1 MTWCTMRS
9 VCGTRS
15 AISTGCTIRPP
26 CVVPCGTGGRFV
38 PVNQHC
44 SARRLWQLIAD
55 RVDRAEWPLLG
66 LNQQRGR
73 SVYSVSKGRARFDCL
88 TSLTTPERDAS
99 SLIEHSIYGLYRIS
113 KGMVRFDC
121 LASLTKNRNRHSA
134 EYYWILQRRFHARE
148 KRLIWVNREIIYTQE
163 TREITTCK
171 ILVSKQNYSKC
182 KIIHKT

>member
-1 MTWCTMRS
+1 M
-9 VCGTRS
+9 
-15 AISTGCTIRPP
+15 
-26 CVVPCGTGGRFV
+26 

-66 LNQQRGR
+66 LNQQRAGL
-73 SVYSVSKGRARFDCL
+73 YSVSKGRARFDCL

-113 KGMVRFDC
+113 NRGWSD
-121 LASLTKNRNRHSA
+121 LTVWPPSPKNRNRHSA

-148 KRLIWVNREIIYTQE
+148 KMLIWVNRIIIY